1 MKLGFGLNFA
11 ELENLVGL
19 KKLHHVFLEFAKDHG
34 FILPWQLPCQ
44 ESANHL
50 KEESSLLLE
59 LAPILD
65 DFLAQLFGIE
75 KEITAQRQQHKDFD
89 IIYECKRKFVQRFAV
104 KKYGLEQ
111 LQAID
116 FAKISVELSNLLGVS
131 FDSKIFAKSVMAWLE
146 DEEKYAL
153 QLDLAAKYA
162 AYMVHFPS
170 HTSENSRFGTSDF
183 RSLFDLPSKIDQAN
197 KISSSKIERHKEGVR
212 YGFEHVN
219 HELTLDNALS
229 ASHYCIYCHNQ
240 QKDSCS
246 KGLKINENLNK
257 NGCPLKQ
264 KISEMNYVKSKGFNL
279 GALAI
284 IVIDNPMVA
293 ATGHRICN
301 DCSNACIY
309 QKQDAVDIP
318 LVESSILQTVL
329 DLPYGFEIYYL
340 LTRWNP
346 LNFRAPLPKNQTGY
360 NILVA
365 GLGPAGFSIA
375 YYLMREGHNI
385 VAIDGQKI
393 MPLDFDISAPI
404 KYSQYIKNDGERAPM
419 GFGGVAEYG
428 ITARWNKHNLTIIRL
443 ILERQKNYKY
453 YSGVSLGSNITLQQA
468 AALGF
473 DHLALCTG
481 AGAPKLAKFPN
492 FLALGVKTASDFL
505 MNLQLGGAFLKNSS
519 ANLLIRM
526 PVIVIGLGLT
536 AVDTAVEALNYYPV
550 QVEKFIKSYEN
561 LSEEEKS
568 NFTAEEKI
576 IAAEFIAH
584 AKLFQSLNDP
594 KVIRKAM
601 IEQLGGV
608 TICYRG
614 NIKNSSAYLLN
625 PEEIM
630 YAMAAGVI
638 FEDNMKLKR
647 INVDEYAYCN
657 AVEFESKTMPAKT
670 VLMAIGT
677 ETSRPEVQN
686 SLKQPHIPTSIF
698 GDANPSFAG
707 SVVKAL
713 ASSKYGYKQISA
725 ALSERKQKF
734 SGSFKQFTNQ
744 LDELLLS
751 TVERVNI
758 LSENIVELV
767 IRSPLAARNFKPGQ
781 FFKLQAYDLPIEP
794 LALTG
799 AYVEEEKGLISLII
813 LEVGGSTKL
822 CRNLK
827 TGSKIVLM
835 GPNGTPTEIV
845 KNQNVI
851 LVGGGLG
858 NALLFSIGK
867 ALKQNGC
874 KVLHIAG
881 YNKHSDR
888 FDQDKIQEA
897 ADQVIWCFEEGKCS
911 AHEAREDASAGA
923 TTQLPTKQEFLKKSI
938 HGNVIDGLKYA
949 TTFIL
954 DKPDRI
960 ITIGPD
966 KMMKAVSEFKQA
978 NFGDEVRLICSINS
992 LMQCMM
998 KGICGQCV
1006 QVVNSKEGYIFTCI
1020 CQDQLSDIVDF
1031 ENLTSRLKQ
1040 NSVQEKLSAKFF
1052 CNPINS

>member
-11 ELENLVGL
+11 ELENLAGIT
-19 KKLHHVFLEFAKDHG
+19 KLHHIFLEFAKDHG
-34 FILPWQLPCQ
+34 FILPWQLTRQ
-44 ESANHL
+44 ESASFNNL

-75 KEITAQRQQHKDFD
+75 REVNTQRQQHKDFD
-89 IIYECKRKFVQRFAV
+89 IIYECKRKFVQRVAV
-104 KKYGLEQ
+104 KKYQPEQ
-111 LQAID
+111 LLAID
-116 FAKISVELSNLLGVS
+116 FAEISAELAQLLGDKFNS
-131 FDSKIFAKSVMAWLE
+131 EIFAKSVMAWLE

-153 QLDLAAKYA
+153 QLDLAARYA
-162 AYMVHFPS
+162 AYMVHFFNHS
-170 HTSENSRFGTSDF
+170 SGAFGFGTSNF
-183 RSLFDLPSKIDQAN
+183 SSLFNLPSKIDQNN
-197 KISSSKIERHKEGVR
+197 KISSSKIERYKAGVR

-219 HELTLDNALS
+219 HELNLDNALS

-293 ATGHRICN
+293 ATGYRICN

-309 QKQDAVDIP
+309 QKQDPVDIP
-318 LVESSILQTVL
+318 LTESNILQTVL

-346 LNFRAPLPKNQTGY
+346 LNFSTPLPKTQTGY

-365 GLGPAGFSIA
+365 GLGPAGFSIS
-375 YYLMREGHNI
+375 YYLMQEGHNI

-393 MPLDFDISAPI
+393 MPLDFDIAAPI
-404 KYSQYIKNDGERAPM
+404 KYISQHINNSGERAPM

-453 YSGVSLGSNITLQQA
+453 YSGVSLGSNITPQQA
-468 AALGF
+468 SALGF

-519 ANLLIRM
+519 TNLLIRM
-526 PVIVIGLGLT
+526 PVVVIGLGLT

-550 QVEKFIKSYEN
+550 QVKKFLQSYEN
-561 LSEEEKS
+561 LSEEEKN
-568 NFTAEEKI
+568 NFTAEDQI
-576 IAAEFIAH
+576 IASEFIAH

-594 KVIRKAM
+594 KAIRKAM

-614 NIKNSSAYLLN
+614 DIKNSPAYLLN

-630 YAMAAGVI
+630 HAMAAGVI

-647 INVDEYAYCN
+647 INVDEYAYCS
-657 AVEFESKTMPAKT
+657 AVEFDSKTMPAKT

-686 SLKQPHIPTSIF
+686 ALKQDYIPTSLF

-713 ASSKYGYKQISA
+713 ASSKYGYKEISA
-725 ALSERKQKF
+725 TLSERKQNF
-734 SGSFKQFTNQ
+734 SGSFKQFTTR
-744 LDELLLS
+744 LDDALIS
-751 TVERVNI
+751 TVKEVNL
-758 LSENIVELV
+758 LSENIVELI

-781 FFKLQAYDLPIEP
+781 FFKLQAYDLPMEP

-799 AYVEEEKGLISLII
+799 AYVDEAKGLISLIV
-813 LEVGGSTKL
+813 LEVGNSTKL

-827 TGSKIVLM
+827 IGSKIVLM
-835 GPNGTPTEIV
+835 GPNGAPTEIV
-845 KNQNVI
+845 KDQNVI
-851 LVGGGLG
+851 LIGGGLG
-858 NALLFSIGK
+858 NVLLFSIGK
-867 ALKQNGC
+867 ALRQNGC
-874 KVLHIAG
+874 KVLYIAG
-881 YNKHSDR
+881 YKKSSDR
-888 FDQDKIQEA
+888 FYQDKIEAA
-897 ADQVIWCFEEGKCS
+897 ADQVIWCFEEGENNC
-911 AHEAREDASAGA
+911 EETFA
-923 TTQLPTKQEFLKKSI
+923 TFDLQKKKEIYI
-938 HGNVIDGLKYA
+938 HGNVIDGLKYV
-949 TTFIL
+949 TTSIF
-954 DKPDRI
+954 DTPDRI
-960 ITIGPD
+960 IAIGSN

-978 NFGDEVRLICSINS
+978 NFSDKVQLICSINS

-1006 QVVNSKEGYIFTCI
+1006 QAVTTNEGYIFTCI
-1020 CQDQLSDIVDF
+1020 CQDQSADIVDF

-1040 NSVQEKLSAKFF
+1040 NSVQEKLYQ
-1052 CNPINS
+1052 NSF